1 MNSLPPEI
9 VDLSETLL
17 KLLLR
22 TEDVSYRSMD
32 KALRI
37 LRPAPAGDM
46 NEYVGALK
54 LRLKQAILSDHG
66 MGSKGGGGKGAPV
79 ALLEFEKECDKL
91 RRLNPRLLNSVLMML
106 EPLKFPQP
114 ANKNSFFSHNIDNSP
129 APSRSNEDIQY
140 QNQGLGSA
148 ATRGM
153 FRQAETDKL
162 PETAPAANRTAASS
176 SAAAAA
182 GTHMSSS
189 SASPKWTPAQVRLK

>member
-9 VDLSETLL
+9 VDSSERLL

-22 TEDVSYRSMD
+22 TDNVSYRSMD
-32 KALRI
+32 KALHI

-66 MGSKGGGGKGAPV
+66 MGSKDGKGVNGKGAPV

-91 RRLNPRLLNSVLMML
+91 RRLNPRMLNSVLMML

-114 ANKNSFFSHNIDNSP
+114 ANKSSFFSHNIDNKP
-129 APSRSNEDIQY
+129 
-140 QNQGLGSA
+140 
-148 ATRGM
+148 
-153 FRQAETDKL
+153 
-162 PETAPAANRTAASS
+162 
-176 SAAAAA
+176 
-182 GTHMSSS
+182 
-189 SASPKWTPAQVRLK
+189 SASRDDNDQDQKAGLDPATTKGMCR